1 MSEPTQR
8 AAVHLHRREEDPEA
22 RAALAA
28 DLGGPVGLSGVLGDL
43 DGRLRRTWAPG
54 RAVRRALAWERAD
67 SRDRGWWPQGISSS
81 AEAAADPVVDTVEGR
96 RLLVTT
102 WYSKAGAG
110 ARVSFVDLDSL
121 RYRHVLLVRAV
132 GGGPDGARPGIAPVT
147 AHAGGIVWDGP
158 RLHVAATRRGFHT
171 FDVRDILR
179 VPEGHGLETS
189 GHRYVLPMASS
200 QRGGVDG
207 DGERLRHSFL
217 SLDREA
223 APPHLLVG
231 EYGSA
236 RQTRRLARFLLDAE
250 GDPVVGDDGLARA
263 LTADDAT
270 MVRSQG
276 VAVARGRHHVTASQG
291 PWTPGTVYVGGPG
304 DWRAHRFAVPMGPED
319 LTWWPS
325 RDELWTLTEHPGRR
339 WLVALDRAWF
349 DRR

>member
-1 MSEPTQR
+1 MSEPTQHGS
-8 AAVHLHRREEDPEA
+8 VHLRRRVEDPQA

-28 DLGGPVGLSGVLGDL
+28 ELGGPVGLPGVLADL
-43 DGRLRRTWAPG
+43 DRRLRRTWAPG
-54 RAVRRALAWERAD
+54 RAVRRALAWERTDA
-67 SRDRGWWPQGISSS
+67 RDRTWWPQGISSS
-81 AEAAADPVVDTVEGR
+81 AEACPDPDVDTVEGR

-110 ARVSFVDLDSL
+110 ARVSFVDLDRL

-132 GGGPDGARPGIAPVT
+132 LDDTGTAAVEPVPV
-147 AHAGGIVWDGP
+147 HAGGIVWDGP

-179 VPEGHGLETS
+179 VPEAHRDLGTH
-189 GHRYVLPMASS
+189 GHRYLLPLRSS

-207 DGERLRHSFL
+207 DRERLRHSFL

-223 APPHLLVG
+223 SPPHLLVG

-250 GDPVVGDDGLARA
+250 GEPVAGDDGLARA
-263 LTADDAT
+263 QTIDDAT
-270 MVRSQG
+270 MVRTQG
-276 VAVARGRHHVTASQG
+276 VAVARGRHHLTSSQG
-291 PWTPGTVYVGGPG
+291 PWTPGTVYVGEPG
-304 DWRAHRFAVPMGPED
+304 AWRAHRFAVPMGPED

>member
-1 MSEPTQR
+1 MSSSAGPG
-8 AAVHLHRREEDPEA
+8 AVHLTRREEDLGA

-28 DLGGPVGLSGVLGDL
+28 ELGGAVGLAGVLDDL
-43 DGRLRRTWAPG
+43 DRRLHRSWAPG

-67 SRDRGWWPQGISSS
+67 SRDRTWWPQGISSS
-81 AEAAADPVVDTVEGR
+81 AESSADPAVDTVEGR

-110 ARVSFVDLDSL
+110 ARVSFVDLDAL
-121 RYRHVLLVRAV
+121 RYRHVLLVRATGGDPGSPV
-132 GGGPDGARPGIAPVT
+132 GLEPVPV
-147 AHAGGIVWDGP
+147 HAGGIVWDGP

-179 VPEGHGLETS
+179 VPSARGDLETH
-189 GHRYVLPMASS
+189 GHRYVLPLASS

-236 RQTRRLARFLLDAE
+236 RQTRRLARFLLDDA
-250 GDPVVGDDGLARA
+250 GDPVAGADGVARA
-263 LTADDAT
+263 LVADDAT

-276 VAVARGRHHVTASQG
+276 VAVARGRHHLTASQG
-291 PWTPGTVYVGGPG
+291 PWTPGTVYVGAPG
-304 DWRAHRFAVPMGPED
+304 SWRAHRFAVPMGPED
-319 LTWWPS
+319 LTWWPA

-339 WLVALDRAWF
+339 WLVAMDRGWF
-349 DRR
+349 DRG

>member
-1 MSEPTQR
+1 MSEGTER
-8 AAVHLHRREEDPEA
+8 GAVHLRRRVEDPRA
-22 RAALAA
+22 RTALAA
-28 DLGGPVGLSGVLGDL
+28 ALGGTVGLPGVLADL

-54 RAVRRALAWERAD
+54 RAVRRALAWEPAD
-67 SRDRGWWPQGISSS
+67 VRDRTWWPQGISSS
-81 AEAAADPVVDTVEGR
+81 AEASADPGVDTVEGR
-96 RLLVTT
+96 RVLVTT

-110 ARVSFVDLDSL
+110 ARVSFVDLDAR

-132 GGGPDGARPGIAPVT
+132 LDDAGEPGIEPV
-147 AHAGGIVWDGP
+147 AVHAGGIVWDGP
-158 RLHVAATRRGFHT
+158 WLHVAATRRGFHT

-179 VPEGHGLETS
+179 VPEGHVLETY
-189 GHRYVLPMASS
+189 GHRYVLPLASS
-200 QRGGVDG
+200 HRGGVEG
-207 DGERLRHSFL
+207 DGERLRHSFF

-223 APPHLLVG
+223 SPPHLLVG

-236 RQTRRLARFLLDAE
+236 RQTRRLARFLLDDE
-250 GDPVVGDDGLARA
+250 GVPVVGDDGLARA

-276 VAVARGRHHVTASQG
+276 IAVARGRHHVTASQG
-291 PWTPGTVYVGGPG
+291 PWTPGTVYVGEPG